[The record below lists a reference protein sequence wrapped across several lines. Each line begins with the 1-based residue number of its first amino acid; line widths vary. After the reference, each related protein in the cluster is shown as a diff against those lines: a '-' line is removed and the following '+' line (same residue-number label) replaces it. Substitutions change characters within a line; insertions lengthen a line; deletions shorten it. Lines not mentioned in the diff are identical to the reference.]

1 MRRAFAWRKFGRG
14 VITLVGIGFV
24 CGFFSWGIIRVFTI
38 TNIEV
43 IGEGITI
50 EVDAAKLPRN
60 LLLFPVGQVT
70 ADLMRDNAL
79 VGDVIIKKKY
89 PNTLQITAVA
99 RKPFV
104 IAGIQE
110 ERYFLDE
117 QGIVLKKYPIETGL
131 PVVRI
136 ALTQG
141 EPGVK
146 ISDQAVLAAVNFLR
160 ETRTFISIREII
172 QYDTMSLRAQS
183 TTMSIVF
190 AQSSDIQTAAR
201 TLQTVLAG
209 FRIKGT
215 LPTTVDL
222 RFDKPVVTF

>member
-1 MRRAFAWRKFGRG
+1 MRRTFAWRKFGR
-14 VITLVGIGFV
+14 VVVTLVGVGFV
-24 CGFFSWGIIRVFTI
+24 CGFFSWGITRLFTI

-50 EVDAAKLPRN
+50 EVDAAKLPKN
-60 LLLFPVGQVT
+60 LLLFPVGQVS
-70 ADLMRDNAL
+70 ADLLRDNAL

-104 IAGIQE
+104 IAGIEE
-110 ERYFLDE
+110 ERYLLDK

-131 PVVRI
+131 PLIRI
-136 ALTQG
+136 AVAQG
-141 EPGVK
+141 EPGVE
-146 ISDQAVLAAVNFLR
+146 ISDQEVLAAVHFLR
-160 ETRTFISIREII
+160 ETRTFISVREIT

-190 AQSSDIQTAAR
+190 ARSSDIQLLIR

-209 FRIKGT
+209 FKIKGT